1 LDTEVAEC
9 AQITIRAGKLVLK
22 RFVLAVP
29 ELVAGIHGAGVLV
42 VAVLLLAT
50 LAGTVL
56 TVVLRCARI
65 AVLAGCGRL
74 GSLGLEDACEILVA
88 LVLGAGVAI
97 VALHGRSGLALALR
111 VASILLAT
119 LVVDSTLVAIVAV
132 LDLHGLLAT
141 IHLVAVRVGAHVAGA
156 WQLLALAVTS
166 GTLVVFRAG
175 IFVVALRP
183 ILLGLGH
190 TTASTWVTDTKSA
203 W

>member
-1 LDTEVAEC
+1 
-9 AQITIRAGKLVLK
+9 
-22 RFVLAVP
+22 VLAVP